1 MKELKDTNL
10 YIENYDRYVQ
20 VTKKMEEL
28 TREINLKETRWLE
41 VMQIKEDLNKQN
53 EKIIILIF

>member
-10 YIENYDRYVQ
+10 YIENYDRYVE

-28 TREINLKETRWLE
+28 SKEINLKETRWLE
-41 VMQIKEDLNKQN
+41 VMQIKEDLNKNN
-53 EKIIILIF
+53 EK